1 MINNYDINYF
11 ITDHLGSTR
20 VIANS
25 NGEIIEQKDF
35 YPFGKEHENPDLI
48 TSTNRYTFSGK
59 EKQIVGGVN
68 FLDFSNRMYDDFTCR
83 WTTQDPL
90 QEERP
95 WINSYA
101 YCSNNPVG
109 RTDPNGLLDDWYL
122 NEATGELYFNRDLTT
137 ETTVIDDEEYTRI
150 GDNDMMG
157 DMGEITEQ
165 QYSATASQVV
175 ANDNGYDIEPV
186 QQFEYIN
193 TNIHFD
199 EVNPHHSVK
208 DEVGTKTIITE
219 KYDIVPYNSSPEVSN
234 IIPVKQNASVL
245 EVIILL
251 AKKQATRYN
260 YKYEDS
266 TNPVRLDKG
275 SYHINGTGVRREYY
289 PSWKSYS
296 TATKGKGRYLKYKP

>member
-1 MINNYDINYF
+1 MLSNN
-11 ITDHLGSTR
+11 
-20 VIANS
+20 
-25 NGEIIEQKDF
+25 EIPIF
-35 YPFGKEHENPDLI
+35 
-48 TSTNRYTFSGK
+48 
-59 EKQIVGGVN
+59 
-68 FLDFSNRMYDDFTCR
+68 
-83 WTTQDPL
+83 TTQDPL
-90 QEERP
+90 SEKYYSLSP
-95 WINSYA
+95 YV
-101 YCSNNPVG
+101 YCSNNPVS

-122 NEATGELYFNRDLTT
+122 NEETGELYFNRDLTT

-157 DMGEITEQ
+157 DMGEIAEQ
-165 QYSATASQVV
+165 KYNVTASQVV

-219 KYDIVPYNSSPEVSN
+219 KYAIVPYNSSPEVSN

-275 SYHINGTGVRREYY
+275 SYHINGTGVRRQYY

-296 TATKGKGRYLKYKP
+296 TATKGKGSYLKYKP